1 MLKKLLPKDLSVTI
15 KLSENPK
22 MEKAEKDIQQG
33 YFIFQEEAVKNLQHA
48 LNHPNFYRHIIITGD
63 EGVGKRVGIQSLL
76 KREYQKKFS
85 CKKYYYLRT
94 NNTIVFNPD
103 YTEGMIP
110 LFDADAELTPVI
122 YDPTPS
128 TVSLVGLPFEKKY
141 HAGSLVRACG
151 GFLVLPIHRLFED
164 KHFYDLLRSCLVTE
178 KIDFMKLPE
187 LNFFQKM
194 DRTFPHIPIDVRLIL
209 IGTEDSYDY
218 LYSIDN
224 DLHEVFPIRI
234 DLESEAEINKKNIA
248 KFFSVMDTFSQ
259 NSYPKAN
266 PSAKIRLLEE
276 ALRTNENKNRFS
288 LRLSQSKSILE
299 EAMVLFSEKK
309 EVNAKDIDFSIQNIE
324 KRNSIFKKR
333 YLNSLKS
340 GDYLLSFTGARM
352 GRINAL
358 SILTNPNMEL
368 EYGQVNLVSARAMVG
383 GGNFLNIDREVN
395 LSGDIHDKGV
405 LILQSFVKSAFS
417 HLGSFSIDASIVFE
431 QNYSM
436 IDGDSASMAMLI
448 ALLSALSHT
457 AIPANIAIMG
467 SVSQHGDALPVG
479 GVILKI
485 KGFYEVTSLLGK
497 SKEGYMVFL
506 PESNVKNIVLPN
518 EIVKAVSGGNFKIF
532 SFSHIQDLIPKIF
545 SVPLGKLEKD
555 GKYTKNSIFRKIEE
569 QLKRK
574 KDPE

>member
-1 MLKKLLPKDLSVTI
+1 MLKKLLSKDLSVTI
-15 KLSENPK
+15 KLSESK
-22 MEKAEKDIQQG
+22 KVEKDPQQG
-33 YFIFQEEAVKNLQHA
+33 YFIFQEEAVGNLRYA
-48 LNHPNFYRHIIITGD
+48 LNHPNFYKHIIITGD
-63 EGVGKRVGIQSLL
+63 EGLGKRVGIQSLL
-76 KREYQKKFS
+76 KREYQKKLS

-94 NNTIVFNPD
+94 NNTIVFDPD

-110 LFDADAELTPVI
+110 LFDTDADLSPVI

-141 HAGSLVRACG
+141 HAGSLVKGCG
-151 GFLVLPIHRLFED
+151 GFLILPIHRLFED
-164 KHFYDLLRSCLVTE
+164 KHLYDILRSCLVTE

-194 DRTFPHIPIDVRLIL
+194 DRTFPHIPIDVRVIL
-209 IGTEDSYDY
+209 IGTEDSYNY

-234 DLESEAEINKKNIA
+234 DLESEAEINKKNIS
-248 KFFSVMDTFSQ
+248 KFFTLVDTFSRD
-259 NSYPKAN
+259 SYPKAN
-266 PSAKIRLLEE
+266 PSAKLRLLEE
-276 ALRTNENKNRFS
+276 ALRANESKNRFS
-288 LRLSQSKSILE
+288 LKLSLSKSILE

-309 EVNAKDIDFSIQNIE
+309 EVNSKDIEFSIQNIE
-324 KRNSIFKKR
+324 KRNSIFKRR
-333 YLNSLKS
+333 YFDSLKS
-340 GDYLLSFTGARM
+340 GDYLLSFTGARI
-352 GRINAL
+352 GRVNAL
-358 SILTNPNMEL
+358 SILTNPNLDL

-479 GVILKI
+479 GINLKI
-485 KGFYEVTSLLGK
+485 RGFYEVTSLLGK
-497 SKEGYMVFL
+497 SKEGYIAFL

-518 EIVKAVSGGNFKIF
+518 EIVKAVSAGKFKIF

-545 SVPLGKLEKD
+545 ATPLGKLEKD